1 MMNNPDTSGVTLNA
15 ADATNPAAT
24 LGWLR
29 DWLAA
34 DHDTLAASMRRHS
47 FGIFR
52 LPNVDTDLRRY
63 AWMLGADE

>member
-47 FGIFR
+47 CPWPCQSPRWWPGKVLAVVCR
-52 LPNVDTDLRRY
+52 
-63 AWMLGADE
+63 